1 MLMADIIW
9 GKSNYIKKCIMMYKN
24 TALLKKQDCIF
35 IGTVRDGSCLIQK
48 VILLVRAFLK
58 DFKKKFCE
66 KMINYLKKMT
76 VKNITKTG

>member
-35 IGTVRDGSCLIQK
+35 FGTVRDGSCLIQK
-48 VILLVRAFLK
+48 VILFVRAFLK
-58 DFKKKFCE
+58 DFQIKSCE
-66 KMINYLKKMT
+66 KMIHYL
-76 VKNITKTG
+76 NR